1 MPALMS
7 SFECSLTLFLTRLT
21 NMCQIGSLF
30 TIGTQQSS
38 HPHEA
43 ELVNLAKL
51 HLESTS
57 TLASPNQDQVTA
69 TILRTLY
76 LRATTRPHASWL
88 SSCTLMHQIEACG
101 LHQEISNI
109 AIVSPAAPEIA
120 ASDADVRRRV
130 FWVSWALNR
139 IISYEY
145 GRSRVYLP
153 GTSVKPF
160 DATDSTTSSHIL
172 VALANTLPEDTNVR
186 DAEEVVIQNSLDAL
200 DKIAIESEP
209 LALLRADIAFCLYR
223 RLRSLHAK
231 AFIAAETTV
240 QVISIGISAL
250 PTVTSLAAQRLPWWT
265 IISVPFQ
272 LVCVLLS
279 IDSRESLSHVAQAMN
294 TLESV
299 GRHWDTHMARE
310 AVGCAGLLVKLS
322 RRRKEEDLKY
332 LESSMPRSS
341 GPRGPVELPETAE
354 EHFQPAVG
362 CISGPVA
369 GQPISNTDSGMM
381 ENTAVPSTI
390 DWADGLNVEIP
401 DNLNI
406 DWSEYETHPREALS
420 VWC

>member
-1 MPALMS
+1 M
-7 SFECSLTLFLTRLT
+7 FL
-21 NMCQIGSLF
+21 GSLF

-57 TLASPNQDQVTA
+57 TLSSPNQDQIAA
-69 TILRTLY
+69 TILRTIY

-109 AIVSPAAPEIA
+109 AIVSPAAPEVGAGDTEI
-120 ASDADVRRRV
+120 RRRT

-145 GRSRVYLP
+145 GRSPVYLP

-160 DATDSTTSSHIL
+160 DTAGSTTSSHIL
-172 VALANTLPEDTNVR
+172 VALANTLPEETISQDN
-186 DAEEVVIQNSLDAL
+186 EEAVIQNSLDAL
-200 DKIAIESEP
+200 DKISIASEP
-209 LALLRADIAFCLYR
+209 LTLLKADIAFCLYR
-223 RLRSLHAK
+223 RLRSLRARASISTATT
-231 AFIAAETTV
+231 AFV
-240 QVISIGISAL
+240 MSIGISAL
-250 PTVTSLAAQRLPWWT
+250 PNVKSLAAQRLPWWT

-272 LVCVLLS
+272 LVCVLLA
-279 IDSRESLSHVAQAMN
+279 IDSRESLSHVAQAMC

-332 LESSMPRSS
+332 LESSMPRCS
-341 GPRGPVELPETAE
+341 GPHGPVELSETAE
-354 EHFQPAVG
+354 ETFEPVNITG
-362 CISGPVA
+362 SGSTLLSR
-369 GQPISNTDSGMM
+369 QPIGGMNSGIMDSA
-381 ENTAVPSTI
+381 AVPPAI
-390 DWADGLNVEIP
+390 NWADGLNAEIP

-406 DWSEYETHPREALS
+406 DWSEYESRPKATRVL
-420 VWC
+420 C